1 MVMALVWN
9 DATAFKQH
17 LERMRMFRRT
27 HRRDPEAGFAQIKD
41 MPTLSNIRP
50 TIRTGGV
57 RGSITIRGR
66 AAVVPILELVL
77 PENSQN

>member
-9 DATAFKQH
+9 DATSFKRH
-17 LERMRMFRRT
+17 LEHMRMFRRT
-27 HRRDPEAGFAQIKD
+27 HRRDPKREFARIKD

-50 TIRTGGV
+50 TNTTGGV
-57 RGSITIRGR
+57 RGSIPTRERPAIIPLWKI
-66 AAVVPILELVL
+66 AL